1 MRSNELQTSQVE
13 HGAAAE
19 EALIKN
25 YETQVELFK
34 QERLRAMEIWP
45 TAPQDEDQLQEL
57 YHKVFTEG
65 HHQDAMMQRFKNQL
79 LDFIQQTRKLRAT
92 TQEMQWETGRRS
104 QHTLTMRLSLP
115 GLTSILPHHRSQ
127 LTTRKT
133 KDDLIT
139 ARAKTEELTRE
150 LQRVEQLIKTKEE
163 DVAEPY
169 RREEKELQQRQ
180 WIFSQQEEK
189 PRAWLK
195 SASEEQPPWEIQMG
209 TLQAQRSALGQG
221 KYEAYKVHERIQ
233 MAEVPMLVKQDGVKT
248 VVGEK
253 AESLENKDKA
263 IQQLIQEAAIRTR
276 LEIDN
281 VREQCNIGIHG
292 IAEELSHSQMKC
304 AVKDSHIERL
314 KHERKALQKELDK
327 AIRNRAEEDLERTS
341 ALHHRCLNAERM
353 KDDMSIT
360 LKSIQSKLKKF
371 EIDSSEE
378 LYRSQEEVQRLQGCL
393 AAAWKDRDCIS
404 EDRLQLQQENLRLHR
419 EMDELHRTT
428 LMVQNKARHQIL
440 QMEQDCKL
448 KEQTFQ
454 AQMMMLEESSRSLNV
469 DRRHLLSAQQKCLK
483 QSKDEV
489 TNMAKAFEAKIQ
501 HLTTETQQHKQRLYE
516 LEVQQYESQLAE
528 YQEKS
533 VSLQRR
539 LTHAEQRATTA
550 TQEVSHET
558 ALLEK
563 P

>member
-1 MRSNELQTSQVE
+1 MEIDLDENESIHPEMRPNELQTSEEE
-13 HGAAAE
+13 HGSAAE

-34 QERLRAMEIWP
+34 QERLRAMEMWP

-57 YHKVFTEG
+57 YHKVFTDG
-65 HHQDAMMQRFKNQL
+65 HHPDAMMQQFKNQL
-79 LDFIQQTRKLRAT
+79 LDFIQQTRKLRVT
-92 TQEMQWETGRRS
+92 NQEMQW
-104 QHTLTMRLSLP
+104 
-115 GLTSILPHHRSQ
+115 
-127 LTTRKT
+127 
-133 KDDLIT
+133 
-139 ARAKTEELTRE
+139 
-150 LQRVEQLIKTKEE
+150 EE
-163 DVAEPY
+163 DVAEPH

-189 PRAWLK
+189 PRAWPI
-195 SASEEQPPWEIQMG
+195 SASEEQPLWEIQRG
-209 TLQAQRSALGQG
+209 TLQAQCSALGQE
-221 KYEAYKVHERIQ
+221 KYEAYKVHERMQ
-233 MAEVPMLVKQDGVKT
+233 VAEVLLLQKQDGAKT

-253 AESLENKDKA
+253 AESLGNKDKA

-327 AIRNRAEEDLERTS
+327 ATRSRADEDLERTS

-371 EIDSSEE
+371 EMDSSEE

-428 LMVQNKARHQIL
+428 LMVQNKARHQML

-454 AQMMMLEESSRSLNV
+454 AQMMMLEESSRSLNA

-489 TNMAKAFEAKIQ
+489 TNMAKAFEARIQ

-516 LEVQQYESQLAE
+516 LELQQYESQLAE

-539 LTHAEQRATTA
+539 LTHAEQRAATA